1 MIAKTIVHAMR
12 YVDRVIVVD
21 DGSVDDTGAIA
32 KGLGALTYRH
42 SRNLGKGQALRTIFR
57 AARELRATVL
67 VTLDADS
74 QHHPA
79 DIPKVVAPI
88 LNKEADVAI
97 GSRIE
102 GDSTPALRRT
112 GQKILD
118 LTTAV
123 HDHNGKI
130 VDSQSGFRAYS
141 EKAIRTLEFGES
153 GMGVESESLRKAA
166 QRELTIIQVPVAVSY
181 GRETDHTLNPVLHFT
196 DVVSAIAKQTFLKRP
211 VRFLGVPAAVLVVG
225 GLYWWL
231 LILDIFNRTREFAIG
246 NAIVASVV
254 LMVGFFLG
262 ISTLILLAIVLM
274 VQERR

>member
-1 MIAKTIVHAMR
+1 
-12 YVDRVIVVD
+12 
-21 DGSVDDTGAIA
+21 
-32 KGLGALTYRH
+32 
-42 SRNLGKGQALRTIFR
+42 
-57 AARELRATVL
+57 
-67 VTLDADS
+67 
-74 QHHPA
+74 
-79 DIPKVVAPI
+79 
-88 LNKEADVAI
+88 
-97 GSRIE
+97 
-102 GDSTPALRRT
+102 
-112 GQKILD
+112 
-118 LTTAV
+118 
-123 HDHNGKI
+123 
-130 VDSQSGFRAYS
+130 
-141 EKAIRTLEFGES
+141 
-153 GMGVESESLRKAA
+153 MGVESESLRKAA